1 MDDDEKADL
10 ARKGLKATELLEPG
24 KIGAKVRE
32 AVAERASDAALRGIA
47 TLGALG
53 GKARSP
59 ARQRAAQA
67 VDIGEALADWDA
79 EEGADFDRRLRSA
92 AIERARAAE
101 AAEQHLAELR
111 RSFPAESRELA
122 LLVFNCVDL
131 LEDLSDDAE
140 GEPAPAPDLERKE
153 KVLLRLAELL
163 EPNAG
168 RALLGFV
175 RHVVALSRTHRGGA

>member
-10 ARKGLKATELLEPG
+10 ARKGLQAAELLEPG
-24 KIGAKVRE
+24 KIGAKVRD
-32 AVAERASDAALRGIA
+32 AVAESASDAALRGIA

-53 GKARSP
+53 GRARSP
-59 ARQRAAQA
+59 ARQRAAVA
-67 VDIGEALADWDA
+67 VDIGSALADWDA
-79 EEGADFDRRLRSA
+79 AEGADFDRRLRTA
-92 AIERARAAE
+92 AIEKARADE
-101 AAEQHLAELR
+101 AAQLHLAELR
-111 RSFPAESRELA
+111 RSFPPESRELA

-163 EPNAG
+163 EPHAAG
-168 RALLGFV
+168 ALLSFV
-175 RHVVALSRTHRGGA
+175 QHVIELSRKH